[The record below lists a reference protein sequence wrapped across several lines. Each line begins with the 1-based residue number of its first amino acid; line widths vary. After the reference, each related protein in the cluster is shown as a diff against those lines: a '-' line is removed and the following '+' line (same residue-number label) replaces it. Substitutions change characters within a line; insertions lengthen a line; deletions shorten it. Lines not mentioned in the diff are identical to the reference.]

1 MINEIKN
8 KVEKSRDEDLLRNLN
23 KYEITILTNN
33 LNKEIF
39 KFHIEIL
46 SQY

>member
-23 KYEITILTNN
+23 TYEIRILTNN
-33 LNKEIF
+33 LNKEYLNFI
-39 KFHIEIL
+39 
-46 SQY
+46 